1 MDRFV
6 GILREKQALAKL
18 VGAAP
23 AFAAA
28 IKNLP
33 AIAKSD
39 VSILITGDTGTG
51 KELVARAAHY
61 LSNRAAFPFVPLNC
75 GSFPEGLMEVELFG
89 HERGA
94 FTDAHSS
101 RRGLLAQAEGGTL
114 FLDEV
119 DTLPI
124 KAQVDLLRFLQDR
137 TYRVVGS
144 SEERRA
150 NVRIFAASNAPLFH
164 NATSGQ
170 FRLDLYYRLC
180 VFSIHLPPLRE
191 RPEDIPLLAKHFLE
205 KHTPANRPVPSLSPK
220 ALADLLLREWTGNV
234 RELENAMVRGIHLRQ
249 GDVIETGD
257 LSLPPRGVGIP
268 ASFAQGGAKLQ
279 DFRAMKREAI
289 ESFEK
294 GYLTRLMAE
303 NHGNISMAAIS
314 SGKERRDLG
323 RLLKKYHLNP
333 KEFHAPAPPASR
345 AKGA

>member
-1 MDRFV
+1 MERLV
-6 GILREKQALAKL
+6 RTLQEKQALAKL

-23 AFAAA
+23 AFAEA

-39 VSILITGDTGTG
+39 ANVLITGDTGTG

-61 LSNRAAFPFVPLNC
+61 LSNRAAYPFVPLNC
-75 GSFPEGLMEVELFG
+75 GSFPEALMEVELFG

-94 FTDAHSS
+94 FTDAQVH
-101 RRGLLAQAEGGTL
+101 RKGLLAQAEGGTL

-137 TYRVVGS
+137 FYRVVGS

-150 NVRIFAASNAPLFH
+150 NVRILSASNAPLFQ
-164 NATSGQ
+164 NATSGN

-180 VFSIHLPPLRE
+180 VFTVDLPPLRE
-191 RPEDIPLLAKHFLE
+191 RPEDIPLLAAHFLA
-205 KHTPANRPVPSLSPK
+205 KHTPQDRQPPTLAPE
-220 ALADLLLREWTGNV
+220 ALADLVLRDWPGNV
-234 RELENAMVRGIHLRQ
+234 RELENAMVRGIHLCQ
-249 GDVIETGD
+249 GGTIETQD
-257 LSLPPRGVGIP
+257 LSLPPRGT
-268 ASFAQGGAKLQ
+268 GGREAPSRSATKLQ
-279 DFRAMKREAI
+279 YFRVMKREAI
-289 ESFEK
+289 ESFER

-303 NHGNISMAAIS
+303 HQGNVSLAARS

-323 RLLKKYHLNP
+323 RLLKKYHLDARKFQSSQP
-333 KEFHAPAPPASR
+333 GR
-345 AKGA
+345 